1 MLYCLGEAA
10 FMMDRRFLKDA
21 GVIVALHRD
30 EVNGCLQLDYTACR
44 TNLDTRAGVL
54 GIMDNQG
61 GTFGIVATTK
71 EVFERFWTDIHGI
84 FDSEGYNSFRNAVEL
99 INTDAAPDEIAAARE
114 QSIPSAPELRA
125 ALTPNVRV
133 IARDRAH
140 GSQRQSAH
148 AAVSRSHAHRR
159 CTVSAS
165 A

>member
-1 MLYCLGEAA
+1 ME
-10 FMMDRRFLKDA
+10 
-21 GVIVALHRD
+21 
-30 EVNGCLQLDYTACR
+30 
-44 TNLDTRAGVL
+44 
-54 GIMDNQG
+54 NQG
-61 GTFGIVATTK
+61 GTFGIVAMTK
-71 EVFERFWTDIHGI
+71 DVFQRCWTDIHGI
-84 FDSEGYNSFRNAVEL
+84 FDSEGYNSFRSAVEL

-114 QSIPSAPELRA
+114 QSIPSAPELCA

-140 GSQRQSAH
+140 GSQQQSVH

>member
-1 MLYCLGEAA
+1 M
-10 FMMDRRFLKDA
+10 
-21 GVIVALHRD
+21 
-30 EVNGCLQLDYTACR
+30 
-44 TNLDTRAGVL
+44 DTRAGLL

-99 INTDAAPDEIAAARE
+99 INTDAAPDEITAARE
-114 QSIPSAPELRA
+114 QSIPLAPELCA

-140 GSQRQSAH
+140 GSQRQSTH

-159 CTVSAS
+159 CTVNAS